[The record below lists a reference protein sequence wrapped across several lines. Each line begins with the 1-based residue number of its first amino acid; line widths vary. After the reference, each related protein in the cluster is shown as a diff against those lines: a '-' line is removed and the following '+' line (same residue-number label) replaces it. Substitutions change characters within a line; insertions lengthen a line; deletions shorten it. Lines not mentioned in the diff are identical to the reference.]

1 MRRSLLACLPVL
13 ALAACSDEGNL
24 VELDW
29 SLNRM
34 KTQAAYRPFDRGPG
48 FPDGKVL
55 QPPPPG
61 TVPRERMVG
70 DAPFTLG
77 IDETGDFVRAIP
89 IPLRRELVEAGRLRY
104 ERICATCHGTL
115 GDGESEVARKMP
127 FVKPVSFH
135 DPSIRAYPVGRLY
148 QVATFG
154 YGLMPSFAYALTI
167 EERWA
172 VVAYI
177 RALQESQNARLTD
190 LPPELRRR
198 FESEVR

>member
-1 MRRSLLACLPVL
+1 MRRLALLLVLLLASTSCD
-13 ALAACSDEGNL
+13 DEENL

-29 SLNRM
+29 ALNRM
-34 KTQAAYRPFDRGPG
+34 KTQAAYRAFDRGPG

-55 QPPPPG
+55 QPPPSG
-61 TVPRERMVG
+61 SVPRERELA
-70 DAPFTLG
+70 DSALTLG
-77 IDETGDFVRAIP
+77 IDASGAFVTSIP
-89 IPLRRELVEAGRLRY
+89 IPLSRELLEAGRLRY

-115 GDGESEVARKMP
+115 GDGASEVANKMP

-135 DPSIRAYPVGRLY
+135 DPSVRAFPPGKIY

-154 YGLMPSFAYALTI
+154 YGLMPSFAYALTN

-177 RALQESQNARLTD
+177 RALQRSQNSRLSE
-190 LPPELRRR
+190 LPPRLRQR
-198 FESEVR
+198 FQSEVR

>member
-1 MRRSLLACLPVL
+1 MRRLVPLALLLVL
-13 ALAACSDEGNL
+13 ASCDDEENL

-34 KTQAAYRPFDRGPG
+34 KTQAVYREFDPGPG

-55 QPPPPG
+55 QQPPAG

-70 DAPFTLG
+70 ADDLTLG
-77 IDETGDFVRAIP
+77 LDESGAYVER
-89 IPLRRELVEAGRLRY
+89 IPLPLTRELLLAGRLRY

-115 GDGESEVARKMP
+115 GDGVSEVAAKMP

-135 DPSIRAYPVGRLY
+135 DPSVRAFPPGRIY
-148 QVATFG
+148 QVVSFG
-154 YGLMPSFAYALTI
+154 YGLMPSFSYVLTI

-172 VVAYI
+172 VVAYV
-177 RALQESQNARLTD
+177 RALQRSQNAPLAE
-190 LPPELRRR
+190 LPPRLRQR